1 MKSLD
6 KSGKYCP
13 TVDYYEVKNK
23 ILREP
28 CKVFNER
35 HCKMLAIVK
44 VSGRF
49 RLFSTVSDCF
59 WHKILF

>member
-35 HCKMLAIVK
+35 HCKMLAIV
-44 VSGRF
+44 
-49 RLFSTVSDCF
+49 
-59 WHKILF
+59 